1 MSKISVPSQESI
13 KWKFTTHIWCTYTTP
28 KKSDLSRRLRVNHH
42 VSNVSRFLF
51 KKTFFSSSMFATYF
65 SGWYG
70 TIHWEKHWNSIA
82 TSGDGLLERKRYF
95 QDGWQR
101 QKFLSHAEKLLSV
114 DVKPT
119 VQDDASVKSINLDVQ
134 SYADT
139 LEIAKIESIVFFS
152 KQWTKLDI
160 FFKKSTNNVIYNLF
174 SIQNL

>member
-1 MSKISVPSQESI
+1 
-13 KWKFTTHIWCTYTTP
+13 
-28 KKSDLSRRLRVNHH
+28 
-42 VSNVSRFLF
+42 
-51 KKTFFSSSMFATYF
+51 MFATYF

-95 QDGWQR
+95 QDGRQR

-134 SYADT
+134 SYADA

-152 KQWTKLDI
+152 KQWTKLNI